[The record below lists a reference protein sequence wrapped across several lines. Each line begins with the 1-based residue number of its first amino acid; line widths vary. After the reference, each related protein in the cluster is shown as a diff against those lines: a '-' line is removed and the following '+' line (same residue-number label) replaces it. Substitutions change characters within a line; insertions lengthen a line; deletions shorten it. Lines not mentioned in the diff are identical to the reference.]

1 MSKDGNNTLLKKKR
15 NKNQNI
21 EELIKDY
28 NKKKITGESF
38 EIYDNQIPQYNNS
51 NKELESDNEEDK
63 VPKKKKKLNK
73 SNNSEK
79 QIKENKLEENIS
91 KDNISEENKK
101 YKEKVELLER
111 YKKNLK
117 NKKNLVYI
125 LDYVKAKSSMEYKN
139 WPKRLNY
146 NFIKISSENYI
157 NEETEKC
164 LIHFKEIINFVKY
177 NYVIYEIEL
186 ENNIIEYVH
195 YLHIKLKTAIT
206 ISVKKFYDFSIILS
220 KDIKDINLILCG
232 IYGGHKTVLRIY
244 TYINRNKNT
253 YFPMI
258 IEDIKRMNSIIT
270 SYNDIYKYNIKE
282 ISKENIN
289 ILNLDNILP
298 EDKFSSEELFM

>member
-1 MSKDGNNTLLKKKR
+1 MSKDGDNTLLKKKR

-38 EIYDNQIPQYNNS
+38 EIYDNQVPQYNNS

-125 LDYVKAKSSMEYKN
+125 LDYVKAKSSKEYKN

-186 ENNIIEYVH
+186 ENNII
-195 YLHIKLKTAIT
+195 TAIT

-232 IYGGHKTVLRIY
+232 FYGGHKTVLRIY